1 MRNDF
6 SYKTRNGLKIYKSFE
21 LESTFVKIG
30 NPKKAN
36 IITGCF
42 YIYSIMN
49 INEFTDDYL
58 RFFFFNSSYP
68 KIRFSVDW

>member
-42 YIYSIMN
+42 YIYAIMN

-58 RFFFFNSSYP
+58 RALLDQLSE
-68 KIRFSVDW
+68 

>member
-36 IITGCF
+36 IINGCF

-58 RFFFFNSSYP
+58 RFFFF
-68 KIRFSVDW
+68 